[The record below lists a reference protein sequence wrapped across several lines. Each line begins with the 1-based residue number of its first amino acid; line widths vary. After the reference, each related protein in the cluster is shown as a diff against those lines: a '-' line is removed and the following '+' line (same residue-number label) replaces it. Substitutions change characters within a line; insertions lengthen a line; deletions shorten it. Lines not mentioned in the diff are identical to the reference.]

1 MTFLLISKAF
11 CFLQRFFNGTD
22 EYRNERLKFIPSV
35 VDGPLAVRMLAP
47 PKKEKVV
54 QHSYLPVSWTKH
66 PPKTVN
72 GRKLCAAL
80 ESELDCLSSRT
91 IRGMAGIVK
100 KHMASVSIDIGVT
113 IGKPDGIN
121 EDEPQACLG
130 LWRFDRI
137 DVSSCLTMPDRFSIE
152 AKEQGQSPDVIR
164 ASKIMNLS
172 KEEIQEMAKSCM
184 Q

>member
-1 MTFLLISKAF
+1 
-11 CFLQRFFNGTD
+11 LQRFFNGTD
-22 EYRNERLKFIPSV
+22 EYRNKRFQFIPSV

-47 PKKEKVV
+47 PKREKII
-54 QHSYLPVSWTKH
+54 QHSYLPVSWAKH

-72 GRKLCAAL
+72 GRKLCVAL

-100 KHMASVSIDIGVT
+100 KHMASVSIDIAVT
-113 IGKPDGIN
+113 IGKPDGES

-130 LWRFDRI
+130 MWRFDHI
-137 DVSSCLTMPDRFSIE
+137 DVSSCPTMPDRFSIE

-164 ASKIMNLS
+164 ASKVMQLS
-172 KEEIQEMAKSCM
+172 REEIQEMEKSYK